1 MRVASSD
8 VGIFSKQILAYQ
20 NFCPV
25 QQAAWAEEDASSCVE
40 GWTDV
45 EMMSPKAPDL
55 SGLSHSTC

>member
-1 MRVASSD
+1 MASSD
-8 VGIFSKQILAYQ
+8 VNIYCMQILAYQ

-25 QQAAWAEEDASSCVE
+25 QQAALAEVGAWSCVE

-45 EMMSPKAPDL
+45 EMMSPQPPDL